1 MLASC
6 CDKTMKQKLSSSG
19 RSCERGLEI
28 LRLKSCCHRHFHPA
42 SASKQASIIQA
53 SIVAATNNETIQ
65 PSARLHNPQTWLIS
79 QKAILCTVDS
89 SVRSCPKSIS
99 QRSSCPLWTRSLSS
113 CPQTMS
119 ATQSSTLIRAPYVAL
134 ATRVIDDCPLTWL

>member
-28 LRLKSCCHRHFHPA
+28 LRLKSELPSSLPPRKR
-42 SASKQASIIQA
+42 KQASEHHPGFYSSSHQQR
-53 SIVAATNNETIQ
+53 NTIQ
-65 PSARLHNPQTWLIS
+65 LSVRSHNPQTWLTL

-119 ATQSSTLIRAPYVAL
+119 ATQSSTLIRAQYVTF
-134 ATRVIDDCPLTWL
+134 ATRAIYHCPLT